1 MEHWKQ
7 NLYVVW
13 LTQIL
18 VMAGFSGAIPFVP
31 VYIRDTWGITSEAEL
46 GVWMAAFTFFGMLS
60 FCLFIP
66 VWGVLADRYGRKIML
81 LRAYYV
87 DAALFPCLL
96 LAPSPAWLVAV
107 RFVVSAFTG
116 TVSAAQTLV
125 VTNTPQEHQG
135 FALGL
140 LSTAIW
146 SGNLVGFACG
156 GLIMH
161 WYGFSVAILTCGAL
175 FLLAGIL
182 AHAFIHEDFVPPP
195 PEEKISFQSSW
206 SGLSLAVWLSFCVIL
221 LMAVSRRFDEPYVP
235 LMVERIHG
243 PENTALH
250 TGWISALAAFG
261 GVLSGVIL
269 GKLCDRF
276 SPQRVTVPVLVLCA
290 VTMFLQSLAPTLAFF
305 AAFRFANF
313 LAAGGLEAGML
324 AILSRITPQERRG
337 AIFGLSSSIRMSG
350 VLVSSLISG
359 GIIYWTGVRNIYV
372 VSGVLF
378 LLTIPVFALAVARIR
393 KERIMN
399 NE

>member
-1 MEHWKQ
+1 MPRWKQ
-7 NLYVVW
+7 NLLVVW

-46 GVWMAAFTFFGMLS
+46 GAWMAAFTFFGMLS

-66 VWGVLADRYGRKIML
+66 LWGVLADRYGRKIML

-87 DAALFPCLL
+87 DALLFPCLL
-96 LAPSPAWLVAV
+96 LAPSPVWLVAV

-125 VTNTPQEHQG
+125 VTDTPQERQG

-146 SGNLVGFACG
+146 SGNLIGFAFG

-161 WYGFSVAILTCGAL
+161 LYGFEAAILTCGAL
-175 FLLAGIL
+175 FLAAGFL

-195 PEEKISFQSSW
+195 PGEKIRFQDSW
-206 SGLSLAVWLSFCVIL
+206 SGLSLSVWLSFCVIL

-243 PENTALH
+243 PANTALH

-276 SPQRVTVPVLVLCA
+276 SPQRVTVPVLVVCA
-290 VTMFLQSLAPTLAFF
+290 VTMFLQSAAPSLAFF

-324 AILSRITPQERRG
+324 SILSGITPQERRG

-350 VLVSSLISG
+350 VLVSSLVSG
-359 GIIYWTGVRNIYV
+359 GIIYWTGVRNIYL

-378 LLTIPVFALAVARIR
+378 LLTIPVFWLAVSTIR
-393 KERIMN
+393 STIRV
-399 NE
+399 

>member
-1 MEHWKQ
+1 MPHWKQ
-7 NLYVVW
+7 NLFIVW
-13 LTQIL
+13 LTQL
-18 VMAGFSGAIPFVP
+18 LCMAGFSAALPFVP
-31 VYIRDTWGITSEAEL
+31 VYIRDTWQITSEAEL
-46 GVWMAAFTFFGMLS
+46 GAWMAAFTFFGMLS

-87 DAALFPCLL
+87 DAFLFPCLL
-96 LAPSPAWLVAV
+96 FAPSPVWLIVI

-116 TVSAAQTLV
+116 TVSASQTLV

-140 LSTAIW
+140 LSTAVW
-146 SGNLVGFACG
+146 SGNLLGYAAG

-161 WYGFSVAILTCGAL
+161 WYGFTVAILSCGVM
-175 FLLAGIL
+175 FLLAAIL
-182 AHAFIHEDFVPPP
+182 AHAFIHEEFVPPKP
-195 PEEKISFQSSW
+195 SEKISFRASW
-206 SGLSLAVWLSFCVIL
+206 SGLPLSIWLSFAVIL

-235 LMVERIHG
+235 LMVARIHG
-243 PENTALH
+243 PVNTALH

-261 GVLSGVIL
+261 GVVSGVIL
-269 GKLCDRF
+269 GKLCDWF

-290 VTMFLQSLAPTLAFF
+290 VTTFLEGCSPTLGFF
-305 AAFRFANF
+305 ASSRFANF
-313 LAAGGLEAGML
+313 LVAGGLEAGML
-324 AILSRITPQERRG
+324 SILSSISPPERRG

-350 VLVSSLISG
+350 VLLSSLVSG

-378 LLTIPVFALAVARIR
+378 LLTIPVFCLAGKIIR
-393 KERIMN
+393 NQESGIRN
-399 NE
+399 

>member
-1 MEHWKQ
+1 
-7 NLYVVW
+7 
-13 LTQIL
+13 
-18 VMAGFSGAIPFVP
+18 
-31 VYIRDTWGITSEAEL
+31 
-46 GVWMAAFTFFGMLS
+46 
-60 FCLFIP
+60 
-66 VWGVLADRYGRKIML
+66 
-81 LRAYYV
+81 
-87 DAALFPCLL
+87 
-96 LAPSPAWLVAV
+96 
-107 RFVVSAFTG
+107 
-116 TVSAAQTLV
+116 
-125 VTNTPQEHQG
+125 
-135 FALGL
+135 
-140 LSTAIW
+140 
-146 SGNLVGFACG
+146 

-378 LLTIPVFALAVARIR
+378 LLTIPVFGLAVARIK